1 MFLNRLENVYKH
13 MELEG
18 LNQAVISD
26 SNAIFYLYGTF
37 LHVGERMIA
46 LYLRRGEQPILV
58 LNDLFSIN
66 TSKTCLYFNIL
77 IYGNFL
83 CILSNTVDL
92 PNPKTVAVS
101 LIEAWEPIM

>member
-18 LNQAVISD
+18 LNQAIISD

-58 LNDLFSIN
+58 LNDLFSFEDSDTRVVYYN
-66 TSKTCLYFNIL
+66 DKGFMPQRRMKNA
-77 IYGNFL
+77 
-83 CILSNTVDL
+83 SN
-92 PNPKTVAVS
+92 
-101 LIEAWEPIM
+101 